1 MIQTKQAIVLL
12 AGEGKR
18 LQPFTL
24 SQPKCFAQIGG
35 TPILENALR
44 ALALNGCEG
53 AQLVVG
59 HKADVIRDV
68 IKGEFAG
75 VQIAY
80 IENHDYQRTNSM
92 YSLALGMRDL
102 QGPCWVIE
110 GDVFIEP
117 RLLSLRPTGEISW
130 YVDSS
135 TRQFDGAY
143 VEIGANDI
151 AEGLAVVRDPSSLKP
166 SQSKSVG
173 ILHLST
179 RGFLSV
185 RSWLED
191 AIMRG
196 RQNDY
201 YDLILGDNMGS
212 KMISTVDVAGC
223 KWFEVDNQQDLAM
236 AEKIF
241 SRRP

>member
-1 MIQTKQAIVLL
+1 MIQTKHAIVLL

-35 TPILENALR
+35 TLILENTLR
-44 ALALNGCEG
+44 ALAQNGCEN
-53 AQLVVG
+53 ARLVVG
-59 HKADVIRDV
+59 HKSDVIRDV
-68 IKGEFAG
+68 MKDEFAG

-80 IENHDYQRTNSM
+80 TENRDYQRTNNM

-110 GDVFIEP
+110 GDIFIDP
-117 RLLSLRPTGEISW
+117 KLLSLRPTGEISW

-135 TRQFDGAY
+135 TRQIDGAY
-143 VEIGANDI
+143 VEIGANGI
-151 AEGLAVVRDPSSLKP
+151 AQRLAVVRDSSSLKP

-173 ILHLST
+173 ILHLSA
-179 RGFLSV
+179 RGFLLV

-201 YDLILGDNMGS
+201 YDLILGDNMWS
-212 KMISTVDVAGC
+212 KIISTVDVAGY
-223 KWFEVDNQQDLAM
+223 KWFEVDNQRDLAM

-241 SRRP
+241 SRQP